1 MYDTITVA
9 DLAKVFVLHVFSKM
23 EYCLMSHLTMDPNLS
38 RTFFGPLV
46 KLSLHDTALHLGVS
60 P

>member
-23 EYCLMSHLTMDPNLS
+23 EYCLMSHRTMDPNLS

-46 KLSLHDTALHLGVS
+46 GPLVKLST
-60 P
+60 